1 MSAQPSVLQQVA
13 MDGQRAVD
21 TFLPS
26 IKNPPQ
32 PPPPPP
38 NPMAYDDPMMDGV
51 RAQKLASKVEAM
63 AQQSAR
69 GIPPQKPQT
78 PEEQFG
84 NVLDV
89 AHTRAIA
96 RAIANH
102 PEDQRG
108 RLISEAH
115 DSATRWIASHKGKVI
130 VHGKVKTAG
139 SPEAAE
145 GLAAQIVNDTVD
157 QHDERE
163 AGADGSETPAPD
175 KGGAAPSSPPSGAG
189 LRATDADGGA
199 PSLQG
204 PTAPVSDERRGPE
217 IVPPSGKVPTGPP
230 PAVSPKEA
238 AQVGSRK
245 TDGHQVTQPKKTVA
259 ANQKLALQAAPE
271 LHDALSALT
280 KQIPGAVFDK
290 LRPVK
295 DVGRIGQK
303 TGENDPD
310 TLSDYLGAQVS
321 ADSPQAKD
329 ALVAALQKNFKV
341 IETDD
346 NFMAGK
352 PDKAG
357 YHSANLQVQLSNGS
371 TAEVQIVPKEVQD
384 RQDESHAFYKAGRDA
399 EEKGDTKERD
409 RQWAQAGKIHREQ
422 MDKFKARNGLNDHG
436 ALRGQMAAAGIKPI
450 KVGGKLFYPLNSGDD
465 KTSTGNSENE
475 HDGNGMPDADGGT
488 PPQNGSQ
495 LSTENVPQRFS
506 KGDTVNLRDGTS
518 AEVAYHN
525 PETGILRVRI
535 GGKNTTVSQGDVAE

>member
-13 MDGQRAVD
+13 ADGQRAVD

-63 AQQSAR
+63 AQRSAR
-69 GIPPQKPQT
+69 GLPPQKPQT

-115 DSATRWIASHKGKVI
+115 DSATRWVASHKGKVI

-163 AGADGSETPAPD
+163 AGADGSETAAPD
-175 KGGAAPSSPPSGAG
+175 KGAPEPAVATGSVRETSGTGGDSSPIPLPS
-189 LRATDADGGA
+189 
-199 PSLQG
+199 QG
-204 PTAPVSDERRGPE
+204 PVVPATPE

-245 TDGHQVTQPKKTVA
+245 PDGHQVTQPKKTVA
-259 ANQKLALQAAPE
+259 ANKKLALQAAPE

-280 KQIPGAVFDK
+280 KQIPGAAFDK

-346 NFMAGK
+346 NFLTGK
-352 PDKAG
+352 PDKAR
-357 YHSANLQVQLSNGS
+357 YPSTNLQVQLSNGS

-436 ALRGQMAAAGIKPI
+436 ALRGTLAAAGIKPI
-450 KVGGKLFYPLNSGDD
+450 KVGGKLFYPLNSEDEN
-465 KTSTGNSENE
+465 TSNGSSEVQP
-475 HDGNGMPDADGGT
+475 NGMPNTDGGA
-488 PPQNGSQ
+488 PPQDGGQ
-495 LSTENVPQRFS
+495 LPTQNVPQRFS

-525 PETGILRVRI
+525 PDTGILRVRI
-535 GGKNTTVSQGDVAE
+535 GGKNTTISQGDVAE

>member
-13 MDGQRAVD
+13 ADGQRAVD

-38 NPMAYDDPMMDGV
+38 NPMAYDNPMMDVV
-51 RAQKLASKVEAM
+51 RALKLASKVEGM
-63 AQQSAR
+63 AQRSAR
-69 GIPPQKPQT
+69 GLPPQKPQT

-163 AGADGSETPAPD
+163 AAETED
-175 KGGAAPSSPPSGAG
+175 KGDSTKAATDNGGGPTPVPDPGPAAVPDAGAG
-189 LRATDADGGA
+189 GNANANALPAGV
-199 PSLQG
+199 P
-204 PTAPVSDERRGPE
+204 GPE

-346 NFMAGK
+346 NFLTGK

-357 YHSANLQVQLSNGS
+357 YPSANLQVQLSNGS

-384 RQDESHAFYKAGRDA
+384 RQDDSHAFYKAGRDA

-422 MDKFKARNGLNDHG
+422 LDKFKARNGLNDHG
-436 ALRGQMAAAGIKPI
+436 ALRGTLAAAGIKPI
-450 KVGGKLFYPLNSGDD
+450 KVGGKLFYPLNSEDEN
-465 KTSTGNSENE
+465 TSNGSSEVQP
-475 HDGNGMPDADGGT
+475 NGMPNADGGT
-488 PPQNGSQ
+488 PPQDGGQ
-495 LSTENVPQRFS
+495 LPTQSVPQRFS

-525 PETGILRVRI
+525 PDTGILRVRI
-535 GGKNTTVSQGDVAE
+535 GGKNTTISQGDVAE